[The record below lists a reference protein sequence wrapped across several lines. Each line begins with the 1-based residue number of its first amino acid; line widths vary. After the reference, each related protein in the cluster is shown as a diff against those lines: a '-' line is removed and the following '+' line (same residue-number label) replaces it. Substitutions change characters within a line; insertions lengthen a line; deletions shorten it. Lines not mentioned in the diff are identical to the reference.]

1 MENIEIIN
9 KLFLKTKIK
18 KKYTDL
24 LLNDNFII
32 EKYNLILSNRSN
44 KDYYSIC
51 ESTLN
56 KFFIYLTFQKI
67 PYDKEIIKNKIQY
80 TFENLTIDIIYNLLG
95 YTEYMLDEKM
105 RVGVGFSIV
114 FDILYNIFKYTEI
127 KEKDVIEDKI
137 IIQNMIEKNKLYK
150 DDFVITLTFG
160 EVAENHK
167 GMQLLGYIAKEG
179 EGLSIEDFQE
189 AKIKFENK
197 GFKCEIIDLVKE
209 GEVGHLNPPPRPAYV
224 LLVKNGIKALLEN
237 DKIDIQKINSEVL
250 KDDWD
255 NKLYDVR
262 TKKVQNKHARHNL
275 NYADFAQEPDY
286 DVGKGRVIPFESVP
300 LVNKIRKTIP
310 LFFNKNK
317 TSDLFAEGN
326 FYYDLKKCGIGF
338 HGDSERRIVIA
349 VRLGTDSIPFHYQ
362 WFRDRKPVGKRI
374 IFDLNPGDV
383 YAMSEIA
390 VGTDWKKHKNHL
402 LTLRHATG
410 ADKYT
415 TIKDNEDKSKTIKK
429 SKIILED
436 DDEL

>member
-1 MENIEIIN
+1 M
-9 KLFLKTKIK
+9 
-18 KKYTDL
+18 
-24 LLNDNFII
+24 
-32 EKYNLILSNRSN
+32 
-44 KDYYSIC
+44 
-51 ESTLN
+51 
-56 KFFIYLTFQKI
+56 
-67 PYDKEIIKNKIQY
+67 
-80 TFENLTIDIIYNLLG
+80 LG